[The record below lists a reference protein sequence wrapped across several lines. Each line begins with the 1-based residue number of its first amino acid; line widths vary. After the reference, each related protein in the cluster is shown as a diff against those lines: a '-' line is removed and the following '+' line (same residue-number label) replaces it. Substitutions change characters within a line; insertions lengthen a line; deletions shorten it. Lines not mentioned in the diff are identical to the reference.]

1 VDADGYRFDHVLVRE
16 SVYDAL
22 LKRVRASLHERF
34 VTWADRV
41 NGDRAVEFEEILGY
55 HLEQAYRHLVE
66 LAPADEHA
74 LAVGR
79 DGAGRLAAAGRRAL
93 ERGDMPAASSLLL
106 RATALLPPL
115 DSGRLRLFPDLGEAL
130 MQIGEVAQAESLLD
144 DAIATAELAGARAP
158 AAVASLVRTLLRRL
172 STTDESW
179 TERAMEAARTAIDAC
194 DEAGDDAGLSRAWR
208 LVGSVEAG
216 ACRLAE
222 AADALDRALAHA
234 RAADDVRQERRGSTA
249 YAIVLAYGPTPVGEA
264 LARCEAMAERVRGDR
279 QSEAALL
286 CVSGHLLA
294 LQGAF
299 EDGRARMRSSRRRFE
314 ELGLRVDAAMM
325 CMQESHVEAL
335 AGDAAAAE
343 AVLRRGYV
351 VLDELG
357 DRFWLPS
364 VAGLLAQ
371 ALIAQG
377 RLDEA
382 DEPARLAE
390 ERARADDVDAQS
402 QWRCARAKI
411 LALSGE
417 PRRAATLAREAVE
430 LLEPTDAVLVQ
441 VAALADLSAVLA
453 ADGRQQDALAPLERA
468 IRLARAKASPALV
481 ARLQAARPALLDEP
495 LASRTR

>member
-1 VDADGYRFDHVLVRE
+1 
-16 SVYDAL
+16 
-22 LKRVRASLHERF
+22 
-34 VTWADRV
+34 
-41 NGDRAVEFEEILGY
+41 
-55 HLEQAYRHLVE
+55 
-66 LAPADEHA
+66 
-74 LAVGR
+74 
-79 DGAGRLAAAGRRAL
+79 
-93 ERGDMPAASSLLL
+93 
-106 RATALLPPL
+106 
-115 DSGRLRLFPDLGEAL
+115 
-130 MQIGEVAQAESLLD
+130 
-144 DAIATAELAGARAP
+144 
-158 AAVASLVRTLLRRL
+158 
-172 STTDESW
+172 
-179 TERAMEAARTAIDAC
+179 
-194 DEAGDDAGLSRAWR
+194 
-208 LVGSVEAG
+208 
-216 ACRLAE
+216 
-222 AADALDRALAHA
+222 
-234 RAADDVRQERRGSTA
+234 
-249 YAIVLAYGPTPVGEA
+249 
-264 LARCEAMAERVRGDR
+264 
-279 QSEAALL
+279 
-286 CVSGHLLA
+286 
-294 LQGAF
+294 
-299 EDGRARMRSSRRRFE
+299 
-314 ELGLRVDAAMM
+314 MM

-417 PRRAATLAREAVE
+417 PRRAETLAREAVE

-481 ARLQAARPALLDEP
+481 ARLQAVRPALLDEP